1 MRVVIATGNRGKVR
15 ELAALLADSRLEF
28 LPQSEYN
35 VEPVEETG
43 DTFVANAL
51 LKARHAA
58 RATGLPA
65 IADDSGL
72 AVDALGGAPG
82 VYSARYAGEGATD
95 ADNVARLLLALKE
108 VPAPERGA
116 RFHCAMVYVTHAD
129 DAKPVIC
136 EGVWEGEILS
146 APRGSNGFGYDPVFF
161 VPTHAAS
168 AAELDADTKNRLS
181 HRGQALRAL
190 AQQLAGHTR
199 R

>member
-1 MRVVIATGNRGKVR
+1 MRVVLATGNRGKVR
-15 ELAALLADSRLEF
+15 ELAALLADSGIEF
-28 LPQSEYN
+28 LPQSDFN

-43 DTFVANAL
+43 ATFVANAL

-58 RATGLPA
+58 HATGLPA

-72 AVDALGGAPG
+72 AVDALAGAPG

-95 ADNVARLLLALKE
+95 ADNVAKLLLALKD
-108 VPAPERGA
+108 VAGTARSA
-116 RFHCAMVYVTHAD
+116 RFHCAMVYVRQAN
-129 DAKPVIC
+129 DAAPIIC
-136 EGVWEGEILS
+136 EGVWGGAILT

-190 AQQLAGHTR
+190 AQRLASSAQG
-199 R
+199 